1 MGGKSIEREVSF
13 NSGRTICDHLDSNK
27 YTVIPIFQTEV
38 GTLYILPWHFLH
50 RGKIADFRHRLDA
63 EGTRITWDGLKK
75 TVDFVYIAVHGRYA
89 EDGTLQGMLEVLGIP
104 YLGTKVLGSATGM
117 DKALQKEV
125 LKNHGIDVPKGIVI
139 HPHEQAT
146 LSNDILMARLDA
158 ENITLPCIVKPI
170 HEGSSMGISVV
181 FTPEQLLMAVID
193 AMHVTPITAQSVLIE
208 ERVKGMEFT
217 CIALQQ
223 IGSDEWFTLPPT
235 EVAPEQDTHFYTYD
249 QKYMPGR
256 ATKIT
261 PARCSQSAH
270 AKIAEVCIQA
280 TKALNFTTI
289 SRIDGFLT
297 PDERVIIIDPNTLSG
312 MAPSGFLFHQAAEY
326 GMSHSK
332 LINFLIERELVQYG
346 MISMPSADIEKEN
359 VMSTQKKRIA
369 VLLGGDSNERE
380 ISFESGRNVCYKLS
394 SQKYT
399 VIPVFVNDKMEL
411 YKLDQRLLIKNST
424 REVAS
429 SITPDMFIEW
439 SDLPTLC
446 DFVFIGLHG
455 GKGENG
461 AVQGTL
467 EMLDLPYNG
476 SGVLASALCM
486 DKFQT
491 NNFLRTKGFAVPA
504 SLILDKK
511 EWLELATESK
521 ESHLNKKLGTVTYP
535 VIVKPHDDGCSVMV
549 HKADSLNQLI
559 TTLDEFFA
567 SNKTQAMVEEFVR
580 GVELTCGVFG
590 NNDLVALPASMA
602 VAKGGVLSIEEKF
615 LPGAGENQTPAPIA
629 AEAMKLVHE
638 TMKAAYLAVG
648 CKGYARI
655 DCFYQEAH
663 QNPTGQPRVVVLE
676 FNTLPALTPATCLF
690 HQAAEVGMRP
700 MELMDKIIEL
710 GFELHRKETIKP
722 VHHED
727 EPAAPVSQKHEN
739 TETLQAKM
747 PADFIMKMF

>member
-13 NSGRTICDHLDSNK
+13 NSGRTVCDHLDSTK
-27 YTVIPIFQTEV
+27 YTIIPIFQTET
-38 GTLYILPWHFLH
+38 GSLFILPWHFLH
-50 RGKIADFRHRLDA
+50 RGKITDFRHRLDT

-75 TVDFVYIAVHGRYA
+75 AVDFVYIAVHGRYA
-89 EDGTLQGMLEVLGIP
+89 EDGTLQGMLEVLNIP

-117 DKALQKEV
+117 DKVVQKEI
-125 LKNHGIDVPKGIVI
+125 LKNHNIDVPKGIVV
-139 HPHEQAT
+139 HPHEQAS
-146 LSNDILMARLDA
+146 LSNDILMARLA
-158 ENITLPCIVKPI
+158 TENITLPCVVKPI
-170 HEGSSMGISVV
+170 HEGSSLGISVV
-181 FTPEQLLMAVID
+181 YAPEQLLMAVMD

-208 ERVKGMEFT
+208 ERLSGMEFT
-217 CIALQQ
+217 CIALQR

-235 EVAPEQDTHFYTYD
+235 EVAPENDTHFYTYD

-261 PARCSQSAH
+261 PARCSKSAH

-289 SRIDGFLT
+289 SRIDGFFT
-297 PDERVIIIDPNTLSG
+297 ADERVVIIDPNTLSG

-326 GMSHSK
+326 GMSHSE

-346 MISMPSADIEKEN
+346 LILPSADTDKEN
-359 VMSTQKKRIA
+359 VMSTQKKRVV

-394 SQKYT
+394 SHKYT
-399 VIPVFVNDKMEL
+399 VIPLFVNNKMEL
-411 YKLDQRLLIKNST
+411 YKLDQRLLLKNST
-424 REVAS
+424 RE
-429 SITPDMFIEW
+429 ITLALTDDMFVEW
-439 SDLPTLC
+439 SDLPTIA

-491 NNFLRTKGFAVPA
+491 NNFLRTKGFAVPT
-504 SLILDKK
+504 SLIFDKK
-511 EWLELATESK
+511 EWLELTPESK
-521 ESHLNKKLGTVTYP
+521 EAYVNNKLGAVAYP

-549 HKADSLNQLI
+549 NKADSLAQLVG
-559 TTLDEFFA
+559 TLDEFFA
-567 SNKTQAMVEEFVR
+567 SNKNQAMVEEFVR
-580 GVELTCGVFG
+580 GVELTVGMLG
-590 NNDLVALPASMA
+590 NDEVTALPASMA

-615 LPGAGENQTPAPIA
+615 LPGAGENQTPAPIS
-629 AEAMKLVHE
+629 AEAMKLVQE

-655 DCFYQEAH
+655 DCFYQEA
-663 QNPTGQPRVVVLE
+663 QQSPTGQPRVVVLE

-690 HQAAEVGMRP
+690 HQAAEVGIRP
-700 MELMDKIIEL
+700 MEMLDKIIEL
-710 GFELHRKETIKP
+710 GFQQHRKITKP
-722 VHHED
+722 VIQTED
-727 EPAAPVSQKHEN
+727 EPAVSVTRKHED

-747 PADFIMKMF
+747 PTDFMVKMF